1 MRCRQQGV
9 SRCLVPP
16 TATPAGIDF
25 TSRGLHVCVEF
36 GVSDGLAGMTVF
48 AAPADADAAPGM
60 GVLHFAPPP
69 EHARAIGRAL
79 LALADAAE
87 RGKEVR

>member
-1 MRCRQQGV
+1 MPR
-9 SRCLVPP
+9 PI
-16 TATPAGIDF
+16 PAPAEISF

-36 GVSDGLAGMTVF
+36 GVSRGLAGVTVF

-60 GVLHFAPPP
+60 EVLHFASAP

-87 RGKEVR
+87 RGA